1 MAKIEL
7 TNMVMVQNPETNEVL
22 VQRRVKYWCGITF
35 PGGHVED
42 GESFYDSAV
51 REVKEETG
59 LDVKNLKHCGCVHW
73 HNTETNDKYI
83 VLFYKTNEYSGELLK
98 STDEG
103 EVFFTPIESINNM
116 PLSPNFDKYLN
127 VFLSDKCTEIFCN
140 WNKKMKENCEGE
152 PDWDFQYR

>member
-1 MAKIEL
+1 MPKIEL
-7 TNMVMVQNPETNEVL
+7 TNMIMVQNPETKEVL
-22 VQRRVKYWCGITF
+22 VQKRVKYWCGITF

-59 LDVKNLKHCGCVHW
+59 LTVKDLKHCGCVHW

-83 VLFYKTNEYSGELLK
+83 VFLYKTTLYEGELLK
-98 STDEG
+98 VTDEG
-103 EVFFTPIESINNM
+103 EVFFTPIESIKDM

-140 WNKKMKENCEGE
+140 WNEKMKEEADGE
-152 PDWDFQYR
+152 PNWDFQYR